1 MDGGEEEGGVPGEIM
16 GLQPA
21 IVSRVKILIHL
32 NIAEKRLP
40 QDGRI
45 KIRIDDS
52 EVDIR
57 VSVIPMLHGEAVV
70 MRLLRQNSTLR
81 GSRGLG
87 VKARELECF
96 QRVLPLTHG
105 IILVTG
111 PTGSC

>member
-1 MDGGEEEGGVPGEIM
+1 M
-16 GLQPA
+16 
-21 IVSRVKILIHL
+21 

-45 KIRIDDS
+45 KIRIEDA

-81 GSRGLG
+81 GMAQLG
-87 VKARELECF
+87 MDNRELESF
-96 QRVLPLTHG
+96 RRVLQLPHG
-105 IILVTG
+105 NILDPGTQ
-111 PTGSC
+111 GSGKPSPQ

>member
-1 MDGGEEEGGVPGEIM
+1 SRHDEPMQAHIKRF
-16 GLQPA
+16 QPA
-21 IVSRVKILIHL
+21 TVSRVKILSHL

-45 KIRIDDS
+45 KIRIDES

-70 MRLLRQNSTLR
+70 MRLLRQNATLM
-81 GSRGLG
+81 GMKELG
-87 VKARELECF
+87 MEKRELECF
-96 QRVLPLTHG
+96 QRVLQLPHG

-111 PTGSC
+111 PTRSS

>member
-1 MDGGEEEGGVPGEIM
+1 
-16 GLQPA
+16 L
-21 IVSRVKILIHL
+21 SHL

-45 KIRIDDS
+45 KVRIDDA

-81 GSRGLG
+81 GLAELG
-87 VKARELECF
+87 MDSANWTVSSASSVCRTASSSSPARPAAAKPPRF
-96 QRVLPLTHG
+96 TPR
-105 IILVTG
+105 
-111 PTGSC
+111 

>member
-1 MDGGEEEGGVPGEIM
+1 FEDDMRIRYRIDGVLQDVPVPATIKQF
-16 GLQPA
+16 QPA
-21 IVSRVKILIHL
+21 IVSRVKILSHL

-45 KIRIDDS
+45 KIRIEES

-81 GSRGLG
+81 GLVEIGMDN
-87 VKARELECF
+87 RELAGF
-96 QRVLPLTHG
+96 RR
-105 IILVTG
+105 LVQM
-111 PTGSC
+111 PP